1 VQREEGPERGL
12 GHSRG
17 IVSLSMAFEVEFSRQ
32 YSEGTLLVPLQ
43 SSRLLG
49 AIFMMF
55 AISTAL
61 PQRVA
66 NLNIDTTKALHPVS
80 PMLYGL
86 MTEEINHSYDGG
98 LYAQLLSNH
107 TFRTNFMGMDQ
118 WGVVRNGDAKA
129 AAGLDK
135 TTGPST
141 ALPTSVK
148 LTVEQASSGNEAGL
162 SNPGYWG
169 IPSYPRSLYHG
180 ELYAKTDLDST
191 LLLRVQLIGND
202 TGAVLATSSVNVRP
216 GPWQRYEYTL
226 TTSDLAPSASNHIEF
241 TFARPGTLWMQLVTL
256 FPPTYNN
263 RPNGN
268 RIDLTE
274 KMVAMHPHFLRLPGG
289 NYLEGNTL
297 KDWYDWRKTIG
308 PLVDRPGHQ
317 APWSYWSTDGLGL
330 LEFLEWCD
338 ELHVEPVLAVYAGY
352 ALQHAVVQPGKDL
365 EPYVQAALD
374 EVEYVTGDVSTKWGA
389 ERAKNGHPK
398 PFPLTHIEIGNEDWF
413 DKTGSYDGRF
423 EQFAKAL
430 RMKYPQYKLIAT
442 TQVKVSKAAEPD
454 VIDDHY
460 YESPAEMFDL
470 VHKYD
475 GAPRD
480 GMKVFV
486 GEWATRSGSPTPNFG
501 DALGD
506 AAWMTSLERNSDLIV
521 MASYAPLLVNVN
533 PGGMQWPTDLIG
545 FDALKSYGSPSYYA
559 QCLFAAHLGDQ
570 VVQSSIDGGGD
581 RFFYSATVSS
591 GTKTLHLKLV
601 NASNHPQALDLNVLG
616 AKAGMAKLYSLHA
629 ASYQATNSVTEPE
642 AIKPVESAVKITG
655 LHTVPA
661 YTIQVVDIPLR

>member
-1 VQREEGPERGL
+1 MSPQ
-12 GHSRG
+12 
-17 IVSLSMAFEVEFSRQ
+17 IVRPMSA
-32 YSEGTLLVPLQ
+32 LLLA
-43 SSRLLG
+43 LL
-49 AIFMMF
+49 A
-55 AISTAL
+55 STAL
-61 PQRVA
+61 PQQVA
-66 NLNIDTTKALHPVS
+66 TLNIDTTKTVHPVS

-107 TFRTNFMGMDQ
+107 VFRTNSFGVDQ
-118 WGVVRNGDAKA
+118 WGLVRNGDAKA
-129 AAGLDK
+129 AASLDK

-141 ALPTSVK
+141 ALTTSLK
-148 LTVEQASSGNEAGL
+148 LSIEQASAGNEAGV

-169 IPSYPRSLYHG
+169 IPANPHATYHG
-180 ELYAKTDLDST
+180 ELYATTDLDSP
-191 LLLRVQLIGND
+191 LPLRVQLIGND
-202 TGAVLATSSVNVRP
+202 SGAVLASSIVTISK
-216 GPWQRYEYTL
+216 GSWQRYEYKL
-226 TTSDLAPSASNHIEF
+226 TTEGLPSSTRSHIEF
-241 TFARPGTLWMQLVTL
+241 TVSRPASFWLQLVTL

-268 RIDLTE
+268 RSDLMA
-274 KMVAMHPHFLRLPGG
+274 KMAAMHPHFLRLPGG

-330 LEFLEWCD
+330 LEFLEWCED
-338 ELHVEPVLAVYAGY
+338 LHVEPVLAVYAGY
-352 ALQHAVVQPGKDL
+352 ALQHTVVKPGKDL
-365 EPYVQAALD
+365 EEYVQAALD

-389 ERAKNGHPK
+389 ERAKDGHPK
-398 PFPLTHIEIGNEDWF
+398 PFPLTYIEIGNEDWF

-423 EQFAKAL
+423 EQFALAL
-430 RMKYPQYKLIAT
+430 RNKYPQYKLIAT
-442 TQVKVSKAAEPD
+442 TGVKVSKPAVPD

-460 YESPAEMFDL
+460 YLSPADMFDK
-470 VHKYD
+470 VHFYD
-475 GAPRD
+475 NASRD
-480 GMKVFV
+480 GMRVFV

-506 AAWMTSLERNSDLIV
+506 AAWMTGLERNSDLIV

-533 PGGMQWPTDLIG
+533 PGAMQWPTDLIG

-570 VVQSSIDGGGD
+570 VVQSSIEGVGA

-591 GTKTLHLKLV
+591 NTKILHLKLV
-601 NASNHPQALDLNVLG
+601 NASNHPQTLELNLVG
-616 AKAGMAKLYSLHA
+616 ANASVAKVYSLHA
-629 ASYQATNSVTEPE
+629 ATYQATNSITEPE
-642 AIKPVESAVKITG
+642 AIKPVESAVKISPR
-655 LHTVPA
+655 HTVPP